1 MSHHGHWCEVVGV
14 PAIACCDSF
23 SAKFKIKIII
33 NQNIYYTD
41 LIIDHNLLLVS
52 SDASNDCDVF
62 SNVSLGTTY

>member
-33 NQNIYYTD
+33 NQNIYTD